1 MRKNRT
7 AVLAGVAALIA
18 VGTAVAATHNSHVM
32 KIAMPDGS
40 IAKIEYQ
47 GDVAPKVT
55 VGPQPFGLAEMSL
68 PVAVF
73 DPFVLASL
81 GSDQTSWAPFAELDR
96 MTTQIDRDMRGVIDQ
111 ASAMQA
117 QMATPTG
124 KLDMAA
130 FGKMPA
136 GTVHY
141 SFVATITGKG
151 SCSQSVQ
158 ITSYGGKSEP
168 KVVETSSGDC
178 KGMPS
183 LTPATAPIASREPTK
198 LQPVKAEAKPRV
210 TPPATI

>member
-47 GDVAPKVT
+47 GDVAPKVA
-55 VGPQPFGLAEMSL
+55 VAPQPFGLAEMSL

-96 MTTQIDRDMRGVIDQ
+96 MTAQIDRDMRAVIDQ

-117 QMATPTG
+117 QMAAPTG

-141 SFVATITGKG
+141 SFVSTSTGKG
-151 SCSQSVQ
+151 SCGQSVQ
-158 ITSYGGKSEP
+158 ITSYGGNAEP
-168 KVVETSSGDC
+168 KVVRTSSGDC
-178 KGMPS
+178 RDMLS
-183 LTPATAPIASREPTK
+183 LTPATAPVTGQEPTK
-198 LQPVKAEAKPRV
+198 LQPVKAEAKPKI
-210 TPPATI
+210 TPAATI